1 MSRPWAY
8 IGMLPREAT
17 PLQSTVLGAGASKAR
32 PFFLSLFTDMP
43 RRWLLGNLGLGV
55 PIFSSLRLHSLGRE
69 DLVPLSIVQPTTPAI
84 SEAARIPSLAASTR
98 GPLSG
103 KARSEMK
110 RLIVKPIPASQLAP

>member
-1 MSRPWAY
+1 MSRLWAY

-32 PFFLSLFTDMP
+32 PFLSLFTDMP

-69 DLVPLSIVQPTTPAI
+69 ELAPLSIVQPTTPAI

-98 GPLSG
+98 EPLSG